1 MVAVILQLRF
11 PVVPDQCQ
19 GRGTV
24 VNGAFFPVTCHAG
37 SPGCPPTMEPAM
49 AWPHVTCWCQGTE
62 SGDLFR
68 NG

>member
-1 MVAVILQLRF
+1 MIFHGSMVAVILQLRF

-37 SPGCPPTMEPAM
+37 SPGCPSADDGAGHGM
-49 AWPHVTCWCQGTE
+49 AACHMLVPRH
-62 SGDLFR
+62 
-68 NG
+68 